1 MRTTFGPEGEIRGTD
16 LLAALVALWRENAS
30 GSLQFSRSGAMAGF
44 ELAGGE
50 VVAASSSDA
59 RFETGAI
66 LVRAGKLDA
75 SALERLSAQEGGDRA
90 RAALQAGLLTKRE
103 WRWGEKIRA
112 VEVLSDLLTWLEGD
126 YTFFRTTL
134 REPGEFRLTIPRLI
148 LELFL
153 RSRDRGLVLHYLG
166 GADVPLVRSTSFDS
180 EFATFGLTSD
190 AEAVVRLIDGNS
202 TAAEIASEAPAE
214 PFAVEKLLA
223 ALVTLGLIHPEY
235 AVAPES
241 RPAFPATP
249 EAEAPEPVRSET
261 PPVEPEPELE
271 PEEAAAAPSAE
282 IDEEE
287 PPTATES
294 EAEAVETYETYEA
307 TASEPSVEPVSEP
320 EPELEPS
327 AAEELS
333 EADEPELE
341 SLEPEID
348 LSEQEPRSDYESQIA
363 GGSGGHDAQEDLGAG
378 PSELYEASPF
388 DRPLASTTGVGGPER
403 PRTRSVSPVLW
414 LLVLLGAAVAAILLF
429 RSRSASHAAAMA
441 AVHTP
446 VSAVSTPAVAA
457 PDGVLIATGVPTAA
471 ATAVQMRAA
480 TAVPTA
486 VPTRKAPTAPPATRP
501 TASRAPASAP
511 SAESAA
517 NTTARQP
524 WLDRAARDQKR
535 LAGEPKIRYAIQLE
549 LACETQSLVDA
560 WKHDRPTGTMWLMTT
575 DFQGRTCFKV
585 LWGRYP
591 SLEAARRAQGRTPAF
606 FSTSHNRPAVVAVR

>member
-1 MRTTFGPEGEIRGTD
+1 MRSTFGPEGEIRGTD

-50 VVAASSSDA
+50 VVSASSSDS

-66 LVRAGKLDA
+66 LVRAGKLEA
-75 SALERLSAQEGGDRA
+75 SALERLSTQEGGDRA
-90 RAALQAGLLTKRE
+90 RTALQAGLLTKRE

-126 YTFFRTTL
+126 YTYFRTTL

-166 GADVPLVRSTSFDS
+166 GADVPLVRSANFDA

-190 AEAVVRLIDGNS
+190 AEAVVRLIDGKS
-202 TAAEIASEAPAE
+202 TAAEIASEAPADA
-214 PFAVEKLLA
+214 FAVEKLLA

-235 AVAPES
+235 AGEAPES
-241 RPAFPATP
+241 RPRLPVTP
-249 EAEAPEPVRSET
+249 PESEPTEAPSEDT
-261 PPVEPEPELE
+261 PSFE
-271 PEEAAAAPSAE
+271 PEEAAAAPPAE
-282 IDEEE
+282 LEAEE
-287 PPTATES
+287 PP
-294 EAEAVETYETYEA
+294 AEAAPQAEGYQAEAYEA
-307 TASEPSVEPVSEP
+307 AASADEPAAEPVPSREPEPSQPEEPSEP
-320 EPELEPS
+320 E
-327 AAEELS
+327 
-333 EADEPELE
+333 EPELE

-363 GGSGGHDAQEDLGAG
+363 GGSGGHDAQEDLGTG

-388 DRPLASTTGVGGPER
+388 DRPLDTTTGVGGPER
-403 PRTRSVSPVLW
+403 PRPRSVSPVLW
-414 LLVLLGAAVAAILLF
+414 LLLLLGAGLGALLLF
-429 RSRSASHAAAMA
+429 RSHAAHPLATA

-446 VSAVSTPAVAA
+446 VGTAPTPAGGTG

-471 ATAVQMRAA
+471 ATALPTRASAA

-486 VPTRKAPTAPPATRP
+486 IPTRRAPTAAPPPPRP
-501 TASRAPASAP
+501 TTARAPASAAP
-511 SAESAA
+511 SDAA
-517 NTTARQP
+517 AATTARQP

-535 LAGEPKIRYAIQLE
+535 LAGEPKTRYAVQLE

-560 WKHDRPTGTMWLMTT
+560 WKHDRPAGTMWLLTT
-575 DFQGRTCFKV
+575 DYQGRTCFRV

-591 SLEAARRAQGRTPAF
+591 SPEAAKRAQGRTPAF
-606 FSTSHNRPAVVAVR
+606 FSTAHNRPAVVTVR